1 VEQKNWSVV
10 RRVAGYARYD
20 TDEEVKALN
29 DLYDV
34 YRLYVNFFLPSAK
47 LVSKVRVG
55 AKVRKIYDTP
65 QTPYQRL
72 MASGDVTREVKSSLK
87 EQFEALNL
95 ADLKKEV
102 DRLKTRLN
110 RAFAS
115 KNKGLPGKETE
126 PGRVA

>member
-1 VEQKNWSVV
+1 MEQKNWSVV
-10 RRVAGYARYD
+10 RRVASYARYD

-72 MASGDVTREVKSSLK
+72 MASEDVTGEVKSSLK

-102 DRLKTRLN
+102 DRAQDQAQQGLCEQEQGSPR
-110 RAFAS
+110 
-115 KNKGLPGKETE
+115 KGD
-126 PGRVA
+126 RSR

>member
-1 VEQKNWSVV
+1 MAS
-10 RRVAGYARYD
+10 YARYD

-72 MASGDVTREVKSSLK
+72 MASEDVTGEVKSSLK

-115 KNKGLPGKETE
+115 KSKGLPGKEID